1 MRSGQ
6 TRLILAALV
15 VAVFWGVVYWSA
27 PASREPAVRV
37 AGADQVVEPRI
48 APPVSP
54 APTDRLAMGARTN
67 TPPASPRVAEPAPRK
82 QDSIASLASVTQSPA
97 APPADAARDRAG
109 VLAPQFREVVVQ
121 PGQTLM
127 SIARQ
132 VYGDS
137 KKWEAISRANPR
149 LDPLRV
155 KPGMTIRVPVDPKN
169 IQGKAIEGAGTP
181 ANATPPGAGAPSQ
194 PRESREAPASPREYV
209 VQDGDTLGAI
219 AKRTLGSSG
228 AWQAILD
235 ANKSVISEP
244 EDLRPGM
251 RLKIP
256 AKSGQ

>member
-37 AGADQVVEPRI
+37 AGADQVVEPRT
-48 APPVSP
+48 APPAAP
-54 APTDRLAMGARTN
+54 APTDRLATGAK
-67 TPPASPRVAEPAPRK
+67 TPSQPASPRVAEPAPRK
-82 QDSIASLASVTQSPA
+82 QETIASLASVTQSPA
-97 APPADAARDRAG
+97 SPPATSTDAARDRAG

-169 IQGKAIEGAGTP
+169 IQGKEVGTLP
-181 ANATPPGAGAPSQ
+181 AANTTP
-194 PRESREAPASPREYV
+194 SREASASPADYT

>member
-54 APTDRLAMGARTN
+54 APTDRLAMGAKTN
-67 TPPASPRVAEPAPRK
+67 TPPTSPRVAEPAPRK

-169 IQGKAIEGAGTP
+169 IQGKEVGGAPSPNST
-181 ANATPPGAGAPSQ
+181 ASASGAPSQ
-194 PRESREAPASPREYV
+194 QREAREASASPKEYV

-228 AWQAILD
+228 EWQAILD